1 MMKKVVYS
9 LVALAVLASCSPKS
23 TENTK
28 VTDGPT
34 FPSTEIAE
42 GGTLYTNNCGK
53 CHDLPEE
60 SKYSEEQWR
69 KIVPPMAGKSKLDAT
84 QENKVLQ
91 YVLWK
96 SAQK

>member
-1 MMKKVVYS
+1 MNK
-9 LVALAVLASCSPKS
+9 LILPIAALAMLAACTPK
-23 TENTK
+23 TT
-28 VTDGPT
+28 VTTQVNEGPT
-34 FPSTEIAE
+34 FPSAEIAE
-42 GGTLYTNNCGK
+42 GSNLYASNCGK
-53 CHDLPEE
+53 CHDLPKE